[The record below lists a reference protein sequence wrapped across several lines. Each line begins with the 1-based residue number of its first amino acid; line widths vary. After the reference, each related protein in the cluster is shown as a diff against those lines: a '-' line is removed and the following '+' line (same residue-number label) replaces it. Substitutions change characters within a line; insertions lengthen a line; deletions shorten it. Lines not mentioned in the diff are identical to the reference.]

1 MNACLASEPR
11 VGSGY
16 QGRMEKV
23 SLLLQ
28 LDRELGLQAPVP
40 HDEHSRSLLIDGM
53 RVRLQLRPD
62 ATALLM
68 ESVVGAVD
76 CQDAGLLY
84 AMLEANYQACG
95 TGGGT
100 LWVDEQDRAVLSRTV
115 AVAEL
120 GLGGLVESLGRFVD
134 HVEYWRARVDGDSA
148 PRKASP
154 WRFIGDR
161 A

>member
-1 MNACLASEPR
+1 MPLEPQ
-11 VGSGY
+11 VAGGY

-23 SLLLQ
+23 SVLLQ
-28 LDRELGLQAPVP
+28 LDEELGLQAPAP

-84 AMLEANYQACG
+84 SMLEANYQACG
-95 TGGGT
+95 TGGGM
-100 LWVDEQDRAVLSRTV
+100 LWVDEQDRAVLSRTI

-120 GLGGLVESLGRFVD
+120 GPGMLVEALGRFVD
-134 HVEYWRARVDGDSA
+134 HIAYWRARLEPA
-148 PRKASP
+148 PRGAITRP
-154 WRFIGDR
+154 FPCVM